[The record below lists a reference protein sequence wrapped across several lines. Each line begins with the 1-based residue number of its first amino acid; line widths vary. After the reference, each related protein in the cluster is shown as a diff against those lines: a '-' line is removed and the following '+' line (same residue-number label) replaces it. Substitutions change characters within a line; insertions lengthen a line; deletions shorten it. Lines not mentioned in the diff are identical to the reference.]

1 MVSYLPDE
9 SEGYLAALKKY
20 GFCVVKVLSTEDCDA
35 TVKELMIDANTYPG
49 RKHTV
54 GYYISFPSPPPLL
67 ICFSYL

>member
-35 TVKELMIDANTYPG
+35 TVKELMIDANIYPG

-54 GYYISFPSPPPLL
+54 GLLHLLPLLLL
-67 ICFSYL
+67 ICFSNL